1 MNQELKEWLTTII
14 NEEETNAI
22 QVGEVV
28 SDYFGEELVDV
39 QIPDID
45 ETINRVLHD
54 LPIQSLVIMRD
65 SNEDTCTLTLED
77 YESNL
82 VIIPAQE
89 YSDNCSKCILDDD
102 INSIYIP
109 LVKRSIERTIV
120 HFIHGLHIPIII
132 RFPRVR
138 VTNENDKFIDITE
151 LYAKV
156 NIKSDGKLAEF
167 FTLMRTEYTMV
178 QWESHYSHSHMPSTE
193 FRWQSPCLGS
203 GPISGTQQSLF
214 SSFNL
219 DIWGLFCYELSKYVT
234 VESLAGVPYRRLEN
248 VGNGNNL
255 DYVYNQTRFNSPVFG
270 RMNTVLPA
278 FYDYFIREFNFPL
291 SFINGAYVLGDSVLN
306 FALHVTDLFA
316 NWYNK
321 EVSMGHYT
329 VTLEQFKSRNL
340 LVEVVI
346 KDGKIY
352 SPRRENSRISR
363 VPEMQGRELFKFKG
377 RMITANFTGELE
389 QDDTNNTVLL
399 LSGDIISF
407 LISRILRIINY
418 KYGEHQDNSNS
429 GDSEEVTTN
438 KKYLFV

>member
-22 QVGEVV
+22 QVGEVI

-39 QIPDID
+39 QIPDVD

-54 LPIQSLVIMRD
+54 IPIQSLVIIQD
-65 SNEDTCTLTLED
+65 SNEDTVTLID
-77 YESNL
+77 YEGNP
-82 VIIPAQE
+82 VIISRQD
-89 YSDNCSKCILDDD
+89 YSDNCFKYVLDDD
-102 INSIYIP
+102 INPIYIP
-109 LVKRSIERTIV
+109 LVKWNIKRTIAR
-120 HFIHGLHIPIII
+120 FIHSLRIPIII
-132 RFPRVR
+132 RFPKVR

-156 NIKSDGKLAEF
+156 NIKNTGKLAEF

-178 QWESHYSHSHMPSTE
+178 QWESHYSHSHMPSME
-193 FRWQSPCLGS
+193 FRWQEPCLGS
-203 GPISGTQQSLF
+203 GPIRSTQDSLWDRF
-214 SSFNL
+214 DLN
-219 DIWGLFCYELSKYVT
+219 IWGLFCYELSKYVT

-255 DYVYNQTRFNSPVFG
+255 DLEYNAIRFAPPTFRGITNILS
-270 RMNTVLPA
+270 A

-291 SFINGAYVLGDSVLN
+291 SFTNGAYVLGDSVLN
-306 FALHVTDLFA
+306 FAIHVTDLFA

-321 EVSMGHYT
+321 EASMAHYSI
-329 VTLEQFKSRNL
+329 TLEQFKIRHL
-340 LVEVVI
+340 LEEVII

-352 SPRRENSRISR
+352 SPRRENGSASR
-363 VPEMQGRELFKFKG
+363 VPEMQGRELFEFKG
-377 RMITANFTGELE
+377 KMVTANFIGAPEE
-389 QDDTNNTVLL
+389 DDTNNTVLL
-399 LSGDIISF
+399 LNGDVISF

-429 GDSEEVTTN
+429 SGSEEVTTN
-438 KKYLFV
+438 KKYLFI

>member
-14 NEEETNAI
+14 NEEEINAI
-22 QVGEVV
+22 QVGEVI

-54 LPIQSLVIMRD
+54 LPIQSLIILRD
-65 SNEDTCTLTLED
+65 SNENDCTLED

-82 VIIPAQE
+82 VTIPRQE
-89 YSDNCSKCILDDD
+89 YLDNCSKCVLDDD
-102 INSIYIP
+102 INPIYIP
-109 LVKRSIERTIV
+109 LVKRSIERTISR
-120 HFIHGLHIPIII
+120 FITSLRIPIII

-156 NIKSDGKLAEF
+156 CVKSNGKLAEF

-178 QWESHYSHSHMPSTE
+178 QWESHYSHSHMPSTD
-193 FRWQSPCLGS
+193 FYWQSPCLGS
-203 GPISGTQQSLF
+203 GPIGSTQNSLYDRF
-214 SSFNL
+214 DLN
-219 DIWGLFCYELSKYVT
+219 IWGLFCYELSKYVT

-255 DYVYNQTRFNSPVFG
+255 DLEYSGTRFTPPTYRGINNILS
-270 RMNTVLPA
+270 A

-291 SFINGAYVLGDSVLN
+291 SFTNGAYVLGDSVLN
-306 FALHVTDLFA
+306 FAIHVTDLFA

-321 EVSMGHYT
+321 EASMAHYSI
-329 VTLEQFKSRNL
+329 TLEQFKIRHL
-340 LVEVVI
+340 LEEVII

-352 SPRRENSRISR
+352 SPRRENSSASR
-363 VPEMQGRELFKFKG
+363 VPEMQGRELFEFKG
-377 RMITANFTGELE
+377 KMVTANFIGAPEE
-389 QDDTNNTVLL
+389 DDTNNTVLL
-399 LSGDIISF
+399 LNGNVISF

-418 KYGEHQDNSNS
+418 KYGEHQDNSNNS
-429 GDSEEVTTN
+429 GSEEVATH
-438 KKYLFV
+438 KKYLFI

>member
-14 NEEETNAI
+14 NEKETNAI

-39 QIPDID
+39 QIPDVD

-54 LPIQSLVIMRD
+54 LPIQSLVVLQD
-65 SNEDTCTLTLED
+65 SNEDCVTLID
-77 YESNL
+77 YENNS
-82 VIIPAQE
+82 VILSRQD
-89 YSDNCSKCILDDD
+89 YLDNCFKYILDDY
-102 INSIYIP
+102 INPIYIP
-109 LVKRSIERTIV
+109 LVKRSIERTIL
-120 HFIHGLHIPIII
+120 HFIDGLRIPIII

-156 NIKSDGKLAEF
+156 NVKSNGRLAEF

-203 GPISGTQQSLF
+203 GPILGTQESLY

-255 DYVYNQTRFNSPVFG
+255 DHVYNQTFFGSPRFRG
-270 RMNTVLPA
+270 INTILLA
-278 FYDYFIREFNFPL
+278 FYDYFIREFNFPV
-291 SFINGAYVLGDSVLN
+291 SFTNGAYVLGDSVLN

-321 EVSMGHYT
+321 EASIGHYT
-329 VTLEQFKSRNL
+329 VTLEEFKSRSL
-340 LVEVVI
+340 LVEVII

-352 SPRRENSRISR
+352 SPRRENSLASR
-363 VPEMQGRELFKFKG
+363 VPEMQGRELFEFKG
-377 RMITANFTGELE
+377 KMVTANFTGAPEE
-389 QDDTNNTVLL
+389 DDTNNTVLL
-399 LSGDIISF
+399 LNGDIISF
-407 LISRILRIINY
+407 LISKILRIINY

-429 GDSEEVTTN
+429 SGSEEVTTN
-438 KKYLFV
+438 KKYLFI

>member
-14 NEEETNAI
+14 NEEETNAV
-22 QVGEVV
+22 QVGEIV

-39 QIPDID
+39 QIPDVD

-54 LPIQSLVIMRD
+54 LPIQSLVVPQD
-65 SNEDTCTLTLED
+65 SNEDTVTLVD
-77 YESNL
+77 YEDNL
-82 VIIPAQE
+82 VIISRQV
-89 YSDNCSKCILDDD
+89 YFDNCSKCILDDN
-102 INSIYIP
+102 IESLYIP
-109 LVKRSIERTIV
+109 LVKRSIERTIL
-120 HFIHGLHIPIII
+120 HFIASLRIPIII

-156 NIKSDGKLAEF
+156 DVKSNGKLAEF

-203 GPISGTQQSLF
+203 GPILGTQESLF

-255 DYVYNQTRFNSPVFG
+255 DPVYNQIYFSSPRFRG
-270 RMNTVLPA
+270 INTMLST
-278 FYDYFIREFNFPL
+278 FWDYFIREFNFPL
-291 SFINGAYVLGDSVLN
+291 SFINGAYALGDSVLN
-306 FALHVTDLFA
+306 FAIHVTDLFA

-321 EVSMGHYT
+321 EASMGHYT
-329 VTLEQFKSRNL
+329 VTLEEFKSRSL
-340 LVEVVI
+340 LVEVII

-352 SPRRENSRISR
+352 SPRRENSLASR
-363 VPEMQGRELFKFKG
+363 VPEIQGRELFEFKG
-377 RMITANFTGELE
+377 KMVTANFTGAPEE
-389 QDDTNNTVLL
+389 DGTNNTVLL
-399 LSGDIISF
+399 LNGDIISF

-418 KYGEHQDNSNS
+418 KYGEHQDNSDNS
-429 GDSEEVTTN
+429 GSEEVTTN
-438 KKYLFV
+438 KKYLFI

>member
-14 NEEETNAI
+14 NEKETNAI
-22 QVGEVV
+22 QVGEVI

-54 LPIQSLVIMRD
+54 LPIQNLVILED
-65 SNEDTCTLTLED
+65 SNEDIVTLTD
-77 YESNL
+77 YEDNP
-82 VIIPAQE
+82 VIIPRQE
-89 YSDNCSKCILDDD
+89 YLDNRSKCVLDDNID
-102 INSIYIP
+102 SLYIP
-109 LVKRSIERTIV
+109 LVKRNIERTIV
-120 HFIHGLHIPIII
+120 HFLNDLYIPIII

-156 NIKSDGKLAEF
+156 NIKSDGRLAEF
-167 FTLMRTEYTMV
+167 FTLMRTEYTMI
-178 QWESHYSHSHMPSTE
+178 QWESHYSHSHMPSTD

-203 GPISGTQQSLF
+203 GPIRTTQESLYN
-214 SSFNL
+214 SFNL

-255 DYVYNQTRFNSPVFG
+255 DYVYNQTIFNPPMY
-270 RMNTVLPA
+270 RRINTILLA

-321 EVSMGHYT
+321 EASMRHYT
-329 VTLEQFKSRNL
+329 ITLEEFKIRNL
-340 LVEVVI
+340 LEEVI
-346 KDGKIY
+346 IRDGKIY
-352 SPRRENSRISR
+352 SPRRENRVSR
-363 VPEMQGRELFKFKG
+363 VPEMQGRELFEFKG
-377 RMITANFTGELE
+377 KMVTANFTGEPE
-389 QDDTNNTVLL
+389 QDDANNTVLL
-399 LSGDIISF
+399 LSGNIISF

-418 KYGEHQDNSNS
+418 KYGEYQDNSNS
-429 GDSEEVTTN
+429 GDSEEAATN
-438 KKYLFV
+438 KKYFFV